1 MDCIRNGASSGIKMG
16 KAVGILEGT
25 FDPIHNGHLRSALE
39 ILEEFDL
46 DHVRLV
52 LSARPPHRDQ
62 PFASEEQR
70 LEMLYLAVK
79 NHSKI
84 VVDDRELKR
93 EGPSYSVDTLKS
105 LRDELSD
112 TTLYLILGSDA
123 FNHLSSWYEWQQ
135 LLKLSH
141 IVVMQRPGEPLAVRE
156 DMKVW
161 YEEHL
166 GSAKHRALSSG
177 KIWPVKLTQLNIS
190 ATFIRD
196 DISKGVSPIFLM
208 PDPVMRLIEEQSL
221 YQ

>member
-1 MDCIRNGASSGIKMG
+1 
-16 KAVGILEGT
+16 
-25 FDPIHNGHLRSALE
+25 
-39 ILEEFDL
+39 
-46 DHVRLV
+46 
-52 LSARPPHRDQ
+52 
-62 PFASEEQR
+62 
-70 LEMLYLAVK
+70 
-79 NHSKI
+79 
-84 VVDDRELKR
+84 
-93 EGPSYSVDTLKS
+93 
-105 LRDELSD
+105 
-112 TTLYLILGSDA
+112 
-123 FNHLSSWYEWQQ
+123 
-135 LLKLSH
+135 
-141 IVVMQRPGEPLAVRE
+141 MQRPGEPLAVRE